1 MKVFEDL
8 EQRGLIKQTTNAEK
22 LRQLLNS
29 ETPVTFYIGFDPTA
43 DSLHVG
49 HLLQIVTAKRLAD
62 AGHKPI
68 MLIGGATA
76 LIGDPTG
83 KSEMRKML
91 SHSDIRVNG
100 EAIAGQI
107 QNIMGKDVQVV
118 SNMQW
123 FDDADFLT
131 VLRTIGPF
139 FSVNNML
146 RADCFKSRMEH
157 GLSFLEF
164 NYMIM
169 QAQDFRMLHLEE
181 NCILQI
187 GGDDQWSNILAGID
201 LIHKKHGHEVFGLTL
216 PLLVNSDGTK
226 MGKTEKGAVWLD
238 PEKTSPF
245 EFFQFW
251 RNIEDAKVKQCISF
265 FTQEICPAFSEITD
279 QFVDINSAKKFLAFE
294 VTRLV
299 HGIEIARQV
308 LEQAEALF
316 EKRDTSELAALPVL
330 EGTHVLEVIIKCGF
344 AKSRTEARN
353 LILNKGIT
361 INQEVLTD
369 PTTTVSKTK
378 FGDELIV
385 RKGKKH
391 FCRLLIEDKCLD
403 QVP

>member
-1 MKVFEDL
+1 
-8 EQRGLIKQTTNAEK
+8 
-22 LRQLLNS
+22 
-29 ETPVTFYIGFDPTA
+29 
-43 DSLHVG
+43 
-49 HLLQIVTAKRLAD
+49 LLQIVTAKRLAD

-91 SHSDIRVNG
+91 SHSDIRVNS

-107 QNIMGKDVQVV
+107 QKIMGKDVEIV
-118 SNMQW
+118 SNLQW

-169 QAQDFRMLHLEE
+169 QAQDFRMLHLDEG
-181 NCILQI
+181 CVLQI

-201 LIHKKHGHEVFGLTL
+201 LIHKKHATEVFGLTL

-251 RNIEDAKVKQCISF
+251 RNIEDAKVKQCINF
-265 FTQEICPAFSEITD
+265 FTTKTVPVFSEVSD
-279 QFVDINSAKKFLAFE
+279 EFGDFNKAKKFLAFE
-294 VTRLV
+294 VTKLV
-299 HGIEIARQV
+299 HGETIAQQA

-316 EKRDTSELAALPVL
+316 EKRETSELAAMPIS
-330 EGTHVLEVIIKCGF
+330 EGTHILEVIIKCGF

-361 INQEVLTD
+361 VNQEVLTD
-369 PTTTVSKTK
+369 PTVIVSRTK
-378 FGDELIV
+378 FGNELIV

-391 FCRLLIEDKCLD
+391 FSRLLIEDKCLD
-403 QVP
+403 PTM

>member
-1 MKVFEDL
+1 MKTFEDL
-8 EQRGLIKQTTNAEK
+8 EQRGLIKQTTNTEK
-22 LRQLLNS
+22 LRELLNS
-29 ETPVTFYIGFDPTA
+29 NVPVTFYIGFDPTA

-62 AGHKPI
+62 AGHRPI

-107 QNIMGKDVQVV
+107 QQIMGKDVEII
-118 SNMQW
+118 SNMSW

-139 FSVNNML
+139 FSVNEML

-181 NCILQI
+181 GCALQI
-187 GGDDQWSNILAGID
+187 GGDDQWSNMLAGIH
-201 LIHKKHGHEVFGLTL
+201 LIHKKHGQEVFGLTL

-245 EFFQFW
+245 DFFQFW
-251 RNIEDAKVKQCISF
+251 RNIEDDKVKQCINF
-265 FTQEICPAFSEITD
+265 FTHEVNSEGSILLN
-279 QFVDINSAKKFLAFE
+279 INQHKKFLAFE
-294 VTRLV
+294 VTKLV
-299 HGIEIARQV
+299 HGESAAQQA

-316 EKRDTSELAALPVL
+316 EKRDTSELEATPIL
-330 EGTHVLEVIIKCGF
+330 EGTHILEAIIKCGF

-361 INQEVLTD
+361 VNQEVLTD
-369 PTTTVSKTK
+369 PTIIVSKTN
-378 FGDELIV
+378 FGNELII

-391 FCRLLIEDKCLD
+391 FSRLLIEDKCLD
-403 QVP
+403 QNL